1 MRLISERASAVPAVS
16 AERAPSWHLYA
27 ATGAAVVATAVA
39 GGKAVDADGTWYKA
53 LDKPPWQPSSWA
65 FGVVWTPLY
74 ASVAFA
80 TGRALA
86 KSRGEVRRHLV
97 ADLASNLAL
106 NVGWN
111 WAFFG
116 LRSPSAGVAA
126 TLALDASN
134 VRLLRRVTRVD
145 RAAGRTLVPYVLW
158 CGFATA
164 LNASIARRNV
174 GGRRPRP

>member
-1 MRLISERASAVPAVS
+1 MRLISERASAESSESV
-16 AERAPSWHLYA
+16 ERGPSWHLYA

-39 GGKAVDADGTWYKA
+39 GGKAVDADGTWYKT
-53 LDKPPWQPSSWA
+53 LDKPPWQPPGWA

-74 ASVAFA
+74 ASVAWA
-80 TGRALA
+80 TGRALTKA
-86 KSRGEVRRHLV
+86 RGEVRRRLV

-106 NVGWN
+106 NAGWN

-126 TLALDASN
+126 TLALDAGN
-134 VRLLRRVTRVD
+134 VRLLRRVAQVD
-145 RAAGRTLVPYVLW
+145 RAAGWSLVPYALW

-164 LNASIARRNV
+164 LNVSIARRNPI
-174 GGRRPRP
+174 GRRSRP

>member
-1 MRLISERASAVPAVS
+1 MRLISERVS
-16 AERAPSWHLYA
+16 AEAAPSWHLYA

-39 GGKAVDADGTWYKA
+39 GGKAVDADSAWYKT
-53 LDKPPWQPSSWA
+53 LHKPSWQPPAWA

-74 ASVAFA
+74 ASVAWA
-80 TGRALA
+80 AGRALTR
-86 KSRGEVRRHLV
+86 SRGEARRHLV

-106 NVGWN
+106 NAGWN

-116 LRSPSAGVAA
+116 LQSPPAGVAV

-134 VRLLRRVTRVD
+134 VRLLRRVAQVD
-145 RAAGRTLVPYVLW
+145 RAAAWSLVPYALW

-164 LNASIARRNV
+164 LNASIARRNIACRNIA
-174 GGRRPRP
+174 GRRARP